1 MQRHVVGIWMMGGCE
16 RASEREREREREREQ
31 VPFLRT
37 YYQGRC
43 FYERFAFS
51 SSYHH
56 NWSLLFHVLTFI
68 GLACCQ
74 GKKDIV
80 IIEYS
85 SLRDFYRPL
94 CNNNTRSIYFYM
106 RIFER

>member
-1 MQRHVVGIWMMGGCE
+1 VGV
-16 RASEREREREREREQ
+16 SERVREREREQ
-31 VPFLRT
+31 VPSLRT

-80 IIEYS
+80 LRFIIIEYS
-85 SLRDFYRPL
+85 SLRDFGPPL
-94 CNNNTRSIYFYM
+94 GNNNTRSIYFLYED
-106 RIFER
+106 F

>member
-1 MQRHVVGIWMMGGCE
+1 VQRHVVGIWMMGGCE
-16 RASEREREREREREQ
+16 RASEREREREQ

-37 YYQGRC
+37 YHQGRC

-80 IIEYS
+80 LRFIIIEYS

-94 CNNNTRSIYFYM
+94 SNDTRSTHFYM